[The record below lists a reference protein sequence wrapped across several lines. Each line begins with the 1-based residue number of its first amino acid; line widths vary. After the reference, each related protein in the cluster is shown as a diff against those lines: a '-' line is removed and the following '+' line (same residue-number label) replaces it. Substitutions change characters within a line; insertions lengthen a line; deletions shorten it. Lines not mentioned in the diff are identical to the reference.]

1 MHWSCSVPS
10 LSYIVKS
17 FVALLILWSLQLVF
31 VDKSTSLPGFDQLL
45 QLVSVLES
53 HIMQGI
59 DVTMP
64 VTVHDACTQLCMP
77 ACPVKVHIR
86 LAMMKNFPKFAATNQ
101 REISKAELQLQVV
114 SPPQR
119 ISWQDQQASNNMYV
133 CL

>member
-1 MHWSCSVPS
+1 MNLLMHWSCSVPS

-31 VDKSTSLPGFDQLL
+31 LDKSTSLPGFDQLV
-45 QLVSVLES
+45 QLVSVLEL
-53 HIMQGI
+53 HMMQGN

-86 LAMMKNFPKFAATNQ
+86 LAMGGKFPKFAATNQ
-101 REISKAELQLQVV
+101 REISRAELQLQAA
-114 SPPQR
+114 SPPKG
-119 ISWQDQQASNNMYV
+119 ISWQDQH
-133 CL
+133 